1 MLIPFFNL
9 PSFLIGMY
17 FGLVNYTI
25 QRGVNNLYKEN
36 TYTKIETLEV
46 TKKEKLNLNKKK
58 NAKLHDVDTILNN
71 KYNTFTKNETIDR
84 KLTYNFESSSLS
96 IQGKSQ

>member
-25 QRGVNNLYKEN
+25 QRGVNNLYKEMN
-36 TYTKIETLEV
+36 I
-46 TKKEKLNLNKKK
+46 NRNQ
-58 NAKLHDVDTILNN
+58 NN
-71 KYNTFTKNETIDR
+71 KQ
-84 KLTYNFESSSLS
+84 KLIFNRRVKY
-96 IQGKSQ
+96 IHICIM